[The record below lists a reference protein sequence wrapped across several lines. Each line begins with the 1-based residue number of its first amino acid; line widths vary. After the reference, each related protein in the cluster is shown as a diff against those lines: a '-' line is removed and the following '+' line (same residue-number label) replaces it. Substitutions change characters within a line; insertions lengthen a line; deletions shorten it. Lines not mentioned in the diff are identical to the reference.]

1 MNTASRAVRRFVVV
15 ALFLAAPACERAPR
29 YLDVDLGAGETR
41 LALTD
46 PALLDPLKSFVA
58 LMYFNPDGLNSCAD
72 LVDASLSDL
81 DARKPL
87 ASQVVALEG
96 ENGSDEHAFGNVGES
111 GVHSFLL
118 LGSLKPKGLLRF
130 EEEDANGEPTSSNP
144 LVEAE
149 GSVIAIGC
157 EEVDVRQY
165 QRFDVAIS
173 LFPAGLR

>member
-1 MNTASRAVRRFVVV
+1 MKRA
-15 ALFLAAPACERAPR
+15 LAALALPLALVACDAPAPR
-29 YLDVDLGAGETR
+29 PLELDLGVGTTR

-46 PALLDPLKSFVA
+46 PALVAPLQSFIA
-58 LMYFNPDGLNSCAD
+58 LMYFNPDGLNACAD
-72 LVDASLSDL
+72 LVDASLEEL
-81 DARKPL
+81 KERGPL

-96 ENGSDEHAFGNVGES
+96 EGSSDQHAFGNVGEN

-118 LGSLKPKGLLRF
+118 LGSRKPKGHLRF
-130 EEEDANGEPTSSNP
+130 PIEGANGVETSDP
-144 LVEAE
+144 LVEGA

-165 QRFDVAIS
+165 QRFDVPIS